1 MDKFMKEINE
11 ELTSYINGLLKGHN
25 KALLAETLRR
35 IVLARNK
42 AKDRS
47 EFRGFSKAI
56 SILREMAG
64 EAQGRDKKGGGE

>member
-56 SILREMAG
+56 SILRKMAG
-64 EAQGRDKKGGGE
+64 EGE